1 MSINEDSDI
10 DNKRIVNYIVVAVLV
25 VALLALQLVQFE
37 EISVFQQRDD

>member
-25 VALLALQLVQFE
+25 VALQFE